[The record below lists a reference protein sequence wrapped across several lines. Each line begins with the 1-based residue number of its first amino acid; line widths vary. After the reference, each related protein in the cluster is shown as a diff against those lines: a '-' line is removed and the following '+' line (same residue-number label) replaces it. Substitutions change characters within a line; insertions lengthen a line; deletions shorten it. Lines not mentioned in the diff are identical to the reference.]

1 MKLKMLLR
9 AENAADLRN
18 KVNLTIADGFDIQSN
33 VFVDPGTNLL
43 CQWMAPRYSRYEYR
57 LIEAETLE
65 QFEMHVHG
73 LSVFGFD
80 FMFSSVLWDGK
91 YLQWMHRICGDEDF
105 VVKAEPSFALLD
117 HGVVDSETRANELQL
132 VEGVQL
138 ALRMAPV
145 GIAFSSSSA
154 PFPLV

>member
-18 KVNLTIADGFDIQSN
+18 KVNMTIADGFDIQTN
-33 VFVDPGTNLL
+33 VFVDPDTNLL

-57 LIEAETLE
+57 LIEAENLE
-65 QFEMHVHG
+65 RFEMHVHG
-73 LSVFGFD
+73 LTVFGFD

-91 YLQWMHRICGDEDF
+91 YLQWMHRICGDEKF
-105 VVKAEPSFALLD
+105 IVKAEPSFALLD
-117 HGVVDSETRANELQL
+117 NGAVDPEIRANELQL
-132 VEGVQL
+132 VEGVQV

-145 GIAFSSSSA
+145 GFAFSSSSI

>member
-57 LIEAETLE
+57 LIEAENLE
-65 QFEMHVHG
+65 RFEMHVHG
-73 LSVFGFD
+73 LTVFGFD
-80 FMFSSVLWDGK
+80 FLFSMVLWDGK

-105 VVKAEPSFALLD
+105 VVKAEPSALLD
-117 HGVVDSETRANELQL
+117 HGVVGSEIRANELQL

-154 PFPLV
+154 SFPLV